1 MNREEEQAL
10 FKLVEASKES
20 HGENARE
27 TLIALWKLASFY
39 EQHNE
44 LDAAYQILMKRY
56 QICLGTYEQSYF
68 DKANCMTLSC
78 IQSLA
83 VFEEEMKH
91 DLIEAEKWFQLAI
104 SLCKQHLVPYH
115 QSTSSMTYYL
125 AKFYLRHG
133 NREKEAEA
141 LYLQVFAT
149 CQRTAGENTEFTLD
163 AMKELVSFYEERG
176 KIEECQEWQN
186 KVDRLKWL
194 V

>member
-1 MNREEEQAL
+1 
-10 FKLVEASKES
+10 
-20 HGENARE
+20 
-27 TLIALWKLASFY
+27 
-39 EQHNE
+39 
-44 LDAAYQILMKRY
+44 
-56 QICLGTYEQSYF
+56 
-68 DKANCMTLSC
+68 
-78 IQSLA
+78 
-83 VFEEEMKH
+83 
-91 DLIEAEKWFQLAI
+91 
-104 SLCKQHLVPYH
+104 
-115 QSTSSMTYYL
+115 MTYYL